1 MNSLDII
8 LAIFLIIGLIQGLRK
23 GFFIELASLVGLI
36 LGVVGAIYFSHI
48 VAGFLVS
55 FTSWEEQTLNLV
67 SFAVTF
73 IGIVII
79 VSLIARILTKAA
91 DIVALGVLNKLMG
104 SLFGLIKTAFFLS
117 VLLLF
122 INSIEKEMSFMDQ
135 EKKEA
140 SILYKP
146 VASLAP
152 MVLPKLIKELN
163 KHMNEEEDLEI

>member
-8 LAIFLIIGLIQGLRK
+8 LAIFLIIGLIHGLRK

-163 KHMNEEEDLEI
+163 IHLNEEEI

>member
-23 GFFIELASLVGLI
+23 GFFIELASLVGLV

-48 VAGFLVS
+48 VAGFLIS

-91 DIVALGVLNKLMG
+91 DIVALGILNKLMG
-104 SLFGLIKTAFFLS
+104 GLFGLIKTAFFLS

-135 EKKEA
+135 EKKDA
-140 SILYKP
+140 STLYKP

>member
-163 KHMNEEEDLEI
+163 IHLNEEEI